1 MSKKVV
7 LIAEIGENH
16 IGKIYF
22 SKKMILQAKSAGAD
36 FVKFQS
42 YNLDCL
48 KKKDPEYKW
57 FKRVSLSN
65 QDHIDLK
72 KFSEKNRIKFFS
84 SPFSLERAKFLCEKL
99 KLKNIKIASGKMTDL
114 NLLKYL
120 NRNCKT
126 IFLSTGASTIKEIK
140 KSVKVL
146 SNVDVKILHCVSEYP
161 LSPKNANLRAIELLK
176 EKFIGHEIGYSD
188 HTIGNQACYTAM
200 SLGATII
207 EKHFTLNK
215 KLNGTDHILSATKK
229 EFKELR
235 DFSNNIQLL
244 LGKKQKTPTKK
255 EKKIKYFLRNRFKD

>member
-1 MSKKVV
+1 
-7 LIAEIGENH
+7 
-16 IGKIYF
+16 
-22 SKKMILQAKSAGAD
+22 
-36 FVKFQS
+36 
-42 YNLDCL
+42 
-48 KKKDPEYKW
+48 
-57 FKRVSLSN
+57 
-65 QDHIDLK
+65 
-72 KFSEKNRIKFFS
+72 
-84 SPFSLERAKFLCEKL
+84 
-99 KLKNIKIASGKMTDL
+99 MTDL

>member
-1 MSKKVV
+1 MSKKVL

-16 IGKIYF
+16 IGKINY

-42 YNLDCL
+42 YNLNCL
-48 KKKDPEYKW
+48 KKKDPEYEW
-57 FKRVSLSN
+57 FKKVSLTN
-65 QDHIDLK
+65 KDHFNLK
-72 KFSEKNRIKFFS
+72 EFSEKNRIKFFS
-84 SPFSLERAKFLCEKL
+84 SPFSLERAKFLCEEL
-99 KLKNIKIASGKMTDL
+99 KLKNIKIASCKMTDK

-120 NRNCKT
+120 NKNCKE
-126 IFLSTGASTIKEIK
+126 IFLSTGASNIKEIK
-140 KSVKVL
+140 RSVQLL

-161 LSPKNANLRAIELLK
+161 LNPKNANLRAIELLK

-188 HTIGNQACYTAM
+188 HTIGNQACYAAM

-215 KLNGTDHILSATKK
+215 KMIGTDHVLSATKK

-235 DFSNNIQLL
+235 EFSNNIHFL
-244 LGKKQKTPTKK
+244 LGKKQKIPTKK
-255 EKKIKYFLRNRFKD
+255 ENKIKFFLRNRFKN

>member
-1 MSKKVV
+1 MSKKVL

-16 IGKIYF
+16 IGKIHF

-42 YNLDCL
+42 YNSDCL
-48 KKKDPEYKW
+48 KPNDPEYKW
-57 FKRVSLSN
+57 FKKVSLSN
-65 QDHIDLK
+65 KDHIDLK
-72 KFSEKNRIKFFS
+72 KFSEKNKIKFFS
-84 SPFSLERAKFLCEKL
+84 SPFSIERAKFLCEEL
-99 KLKNIKIASGKMTDL
+99 KLKNIKIASCKMADI

-120 NRNCKT
+120 NKNCKT
-126 IFLSTGASTIKEIK
+126 IFLSTGASNIKEIK
-140 KSVKVL
+140 RSVKTL

-161 LSPKNANLRAIELLK
+161 LNPKNANLRAIQLLK
-176 EKFIGHEIGYSD
+176 EKFPDHEIGYSD
-188 HTIGNQACYTAM
+188 HTIGNLACYTAM

-215 KLNGTDHILSATKK
+215 KLTGTDHILSSTKK

-244 LGKKQKTPTKK
+244 LGKKQKIPTKK
-255 EKKIKYFLRNRFKD
+255 EKKIKFFLRNRFKN